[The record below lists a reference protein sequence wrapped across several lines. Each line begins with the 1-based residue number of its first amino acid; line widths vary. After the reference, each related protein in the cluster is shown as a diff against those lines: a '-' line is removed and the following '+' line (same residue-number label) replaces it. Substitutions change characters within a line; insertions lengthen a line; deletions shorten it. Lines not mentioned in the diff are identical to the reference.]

1 MRTNPVPSF
10 DQAELQAVRDFLNA
24 TRDDLPMPAPKA
36 PRQAAT
42 NTRVTVHHG
51 ITRARNR
58 SLVRGKSQS

>member
-1 MRTNPVPSF
+1 MRTNLLPTI

-24 TRDDLPMPAPKA
+24 TRDDLPMPAPRGQ
-36 PRQAAT
+36 RQAAT

-58 SLVRGKSQS
+58 TLLRENPEA